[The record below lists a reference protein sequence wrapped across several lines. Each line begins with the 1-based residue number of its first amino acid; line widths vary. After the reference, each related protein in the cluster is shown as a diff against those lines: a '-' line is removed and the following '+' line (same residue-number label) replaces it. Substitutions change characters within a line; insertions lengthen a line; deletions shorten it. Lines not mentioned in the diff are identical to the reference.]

1 MARDVGDEVIAWRG
15 GAAVI
20 VAAGRVEPRAS
31 PVPPFARALEGA
43 DVSLV
48 VHDETTL
55 IAPDDLPF
63 SLDDLPDVFST
74 YRRQVECSCRV
85 P

>member
-1 MARDVGDEVIAWRG
+1 MR
-15 GAAVI
+15 GAAALQPWSPL
-20 VAAGRVEPRAS
+20 VAWSRVRPRA
-31 PVPPFARALEGA
+31 PPFARALEGA
-43 DVSLV
+43 AVSLV

-55 IAPDDLPF
+55 SAPDDLPF

-74 YRRQVECSCRV
+74 YRRQVERSCRV